1 MGDHYLHKLFAPK
14 SVAVVGATTRADSVG
29 YRVFMNMIEAGYKG
43 ELFAINPRYEE
54 VGGKPC
60 FPSVEAIGKPVD
72 VAVVV
77 VPAKAV
83 PDVIRECGENG
94 IRGAVVIS
102 AGFRETGPQGVRLEE
117 EMMDAARRYG
127 VRIIGPN
134 CLGTMRPSI
143 GLNATFS
150 HNAALPGDLAL
161 VSQSGALCTSIL
173 DWALSNHVGFSI
185 MISMGGL
192 ADVDFGEALDYLA
205 VDPETKSILLYIE
218 GVRNARRFMSGLRV
232 AARMKPVVVVKAGRH
247 DEGSR
252 AAVSHTG
259 SLVGTDDVFDAALQ
273 RAGVVRVLT
282 IGELFDAAHILS
294 AGVRVK
300 GNRLAVVT
308 NAGGPGVMA
317 ADCAVEAGVS
327 IAELDEKTIKKLDK
341 ILPPAWS
348 RGNPVDIL
356 GDAPP
361 ERYKDAILACQ
372 EGDQCDGVL
381 AMFTPQAM
389 SRPTEAAK
397 HVVSAAKKSKKPTIA
412 CWMGEE
418 QVRDAKKLFASHR
431 VPYFETPEASVNAFS
446 YLAHYYRNQQLLRQV
461 PSPLWDRSEPDVE
474 GAKLVIE
481 GVLADGRTVLST
493 AESKALLS
501 AFRIPTMPSIEV
513 HSANEA
519 LVAAQSLGYPVA
531 MKINSRDITH
541 KSDVGGVRLNIED
554 AHAVRT
560 AYNEM
565 MARVA
570 IVAPKA
576 EIRGVT
582 IEKMLRKPNGRELM
596 VGILR
601 DEVFGPTIS
610 FGAGGTAVE
619 VLQDRAVALPPLNEF
634 IARDLIR
641 RTRVAKLLEA
651 FRNMPPVD
659 VQAIESI
666 LLRVSAMACELPY
679 VRELDINP
687 LIADEEGAMAV
698 DARVVV
704 DYYTMTS
711 DRYGHMA
718 TYPYPSHLASRY
730 QLPDGQDIVIRPIR
744 PEDAEIEDTFV
755 RNLSPES
762 KYFRFMQSLQELTP
776 EMLVR
781 FTQID
786 YDREMAFIATTE
798 LNGKEAEIAVGRYL
812 TNPDGDSCEF
822 AIVVGDDWRRKGI
835 GTRIMMAL
843 MEVAKSKGLRTME
856 GEILSQNSKML
867 SLARKLGFAVR
878 PVADDPT
885 LQHAVKIL

>member
-1 MGDHYLHKLFAPK
+1 MGAHYLHKLVAPK
-14 SVAVVGATTRADSVG
+14 SVAIIGATTRTDSVG

-43 ELFAINPRYEE
+43 ELYPVNPKYEE
-54 VGGKPC
+54 IGGKPC
-60 FPSVEAIGKPVD
+60 FASVEAIGKPVD
-72 VAVVV
+72 VAVIVI
-77 VPAKAV
+77 PAKAV
-83 PDVIRECGENG
+83 PGVIRECGENG

-117 EMMDAARRYG
+117 DMMDAARRYG
-127 VRIIGPN
+127 LRIIGPN
-134 CLGTMRPSI
+134 CLGTMRPSV

-173 DWALSNHVGFSI
+173 DWALSNHVGFSV
-185 MISMGGL
+185 MISMGGS
-192 ADVDFGEALDYLA
+192 ADVDFGEVLDYLA

-218 GVRNARRFMSGLRV
+218 GIRNARRFMSGLRV

-247 DEGSR
+247 AEGSR

-259 SLVGTDDVFDAALQ
+259 SLVGADDVFEAALQ

-282 IGELFDAAHILS
+282 IAELFDAAHILS

-327 IAELDEKTIKKLDK
+327 IPDLDEKTIKKLDK
-341 ILPPAWS
+341 ILSPAWS

-356 GDAPP
+356 GDAAP

-397 HVVSAAKKSKKPTIA
+397 NVVAAAKKGGKPTIA

-418 QVRDAKKLFASHR
+418 QVRAARKLFSDHR
-431 VPYFETPEASVNAFS
+431 VPYFLTPEASVKAFA
-446 YLAHYYRNQQLLRQV
+446 YLANYHRNQQLLRQV
-461 PSPLWDRSEPDVE
+461 PSPLWDRSEPDVD
-474 GAKLVIE
+474 GARLVIE
-481 GVLADGRTVLST
+481 GVLAEGRRVLST

-501 AFRIPTMPSIEV
+501 AFRIPTMPSVEV
-513 HSANEA
+513 RSANEA

-531 MKINSRDITH
+531 MKINSPSITH
-541 KSDVGGVRLNIED
+541 KSDVGGVRLNID
-554 AHAVRT
+554 NAHAVRT

-565 MARVA
+565 MASVA
-570 IVAPKA
+570 GARPDA

-582 IEKMLRKPNGRELM
+582 VEKMLRKKNGRELM
-596 VGILR
+596 VGVLR
-601 DEVFGPTIS
+601 DEVFGPTVS

-619 VLQDRAVALPPLNEF
+619 VLKDRAVALPPLNEF
-634 IARDLIR
+634 IARDLIQQ
-641 RTRVAKLLEA
+641 TRVAKLLGA
-651 FRNMPPVD
+651 FRSMPPVD
-659 VQAIESI
+659 VQAIENV
-666 LLRVSAMACELPY
+666 LLRMSAMACELPY
-679 VRELDINP
+679 IQELDVNP
-687 LIADEEGAMAV
+687 FIADEEGAVAV

-704 DYYTMTS
+704 DYYTLTS
-711 DRYGHMA
+711 DPYGHMA
-718 TYPYPSHLASRY
+718 VYPYPSHLSSRY
-730 QLPDGQDIVIRPIR
+730 QLSDGRDMVIRPIR
-744 PEDAEIEDTFV
+744 PEDAEIESTFV

-762 KYFRFMQSLQELTP
+762 KYFRFMQSLQELTE

-798 LNGKEAEIAVGRYL
+798 FNGNEAEIAVGRYV
-812 TNPDGDSCEF
+812 TNPDGNSCEF
-822 AIVVGDDWRRKGI
+822 AIVVGDEWRRMGI

-843 MEVAKSKGLRTME
+843 MQVAKSRGLKTME
-856 GEILSQNSKML
+856 GEILTENTKMI
-867 SLARKLGFAVR
+867 SLARKLGFTIRAI
-878 PVADDPT
+878 PDDPSCQ
-885 LQHAVKIL
+885 LAVKIL

>member
-1 MGDHYLHKLFAPK
+1 MGVHYLHRLFAPK
-14 SVAVVGATTRADSVG
+14 SVAVIGATARADSVG
-29 YRVFMNMIEAGYKG
+29 HRVFTNLLDAGFNG
-43 ELFAINPRYEE
+43 ELIAVNPKYTE

-60 FPSVEAIGKPVD
+60 YPSIKAVGKPVD
-72 VAVVV
+72 LAVVV
-77 VPAKAV
+77 TPAKSVAALV
-83 PDVIRECGENG
+83 RECGESG
-94 IRGAVVIS
+94 VRGAVVIS
-102 AGFRETGPQGVRLEE
+102 AGFREAGPQGVRLEE
-117 EMMDAARRYG
+117 EVVEAASRYG

-173 DWALSNHVGFSI
+173 DWALSNHVGFSVI
-185 MISMGGL
+185 VSMGGS
-192 ADVDFGEALDYLA
+192 ADVDFGEVLDYLA
-205 VDPETKSILLYIE
+205 VDPDTKSILLYVE
-218 GVRNARRFMSGLRV
+218 GIRHSRRFMGGLRV

-247 DEGSR
+247 VEGSR

-259 SLVGTDDVFDAALQ
+259 SLVGADDVFDAALQ

-282 IGELFDAAHILS
+282 IAELFDAAHILS

-327 IAELDEKTIKKLDK
+327 IPELDEATVKKLDK
-341 ILPPAWS
+341 ILPAAWS

-372 EGDQCDGVL
+372 EGNQCDGVL

-389 SRPTEAAK
+389 SKPTEAAK
-397 HVVSAAKKSKKPTIA
+397 HVVAAAKKGKKPTIA

-418 QVRDAKKLFASHR
+418 QVREARRLFAKSR
-431 VPYFETPEASVNAFS
+431 LPYFLTPEASVNAFS
-446 YLAHYYRNQQLLRQV
+446 YLARYHRNQQLLRQV
-461 PSPLWDRSEPDVE
+461 PSPLLNMSEPDVD

-481 GVLADGRTVLST
+481 EVLAGGRKVLST

-501 AFRIPTMPSIEV
+501 AFRIPTMPSVEV
-513 HSANEA
+513 RSANEA

-531 MKINSRDITH
+531 MKISSPDITH
-541 KSDVGGVRLNIED
+541 KSDAGGVRLNID
-554 AHAVRT
+554 NAQSVRT
-560 AYNEM
+560 AYHEVVNAVQR
-565 MARVA
+565 AR
-570 IVAPKA
+570 PKA
-576 EIRGVT
+576 RIQGVT
-582 IEKMLRKPNGRELM
+582 VEKMLLKRNGREVI
-596 VGILR
+596 VGLLK
-601 DEVFGPTIS
+601 DEVFGPTVS

-619 VLQDRAVALPPLNEF
+619 VLRDRAVALPPLNEF
-634 IARDLIR
+634 IARDLIT
-641 RTRVAKLLEA
+641 RTRVSNMLGA

-659 VQAIESI
+659 VQAIETV
-666 LLRVSAMACELPY
+666 LLRISAMACELPY
-679 VRELDINP
+679 VREVDINP
-687 LIADEEGAMAV
+687 LIVDEEGAVAV

-704 DYYTMTS
+704 DYYPFTS

-718 TYPYPSHLASRY
+718 IHPYPSHLTSGF
-730 QLPDGQDIVIRPIR
+730 QLPNGRDIVIRPIR

-755 RNLSPES
+755 RNLSAES

-798 LNGKEAEIAVGRYL
+798 IAGKEAEIAVGRYV
-812 TNPDGDSCEF
+812 TNPDGKSCEF
-822 AIVVGDDWRRKGI
+822 AIVVGDDWRRLGI

-843 MEVAKSKGLRTME
+843 LEVAKSKGLKTME
-856 GEILSQNSKML
+856 GEILTENTKML
-867 SLARKLGFAVR
+867 SLARKLGFAIR
-878 PVADDPT
+878 SMEDDAT
-885 LQHAVKIL
+885 VQLAVKTL

>member
-1 MGDHYLHKLFAPK
+1 MGAHYLHKLFAPK
-14 SVAVVGATTRADSVG
+14 SVAIIGATTRTDSVG

-43 ELFAINPRYEE
+43 ELYPVNPKYEE
-54 VGGKPC
+54 IGGKPC
-60 FPSVEAIGKPVD
+60 FASVEAIGKPVD
-72 VAVVV
+72 VAVIVI
-77 VPAKAV
+77 PAKAV
-83 PDVIRECGENG
+83 PGVIRECGENG

-117 EMMDAARRYG
+117 DMMDAARRYG
-127 VRIIGPN
+127 LRIIGPN
-134 CLGTMRPSI
+134 CLGTMRPSV

-173 DWALSNHVGFSI
+173 DWALSNHVGFSV
-185 MISMGGL
+185 MISMGGS
-192 ADVDFGEALDYLA
+192 ADVDFGEVLDYLA

-218 GVRNARRFMSGLRV
+218 GIRNARRFMSGLRV

-247 DEGSR
+247 AEGSR

-259 SLVGTDDVFDAALQ
+259 SMVGADDVFDAALQ

-282 IGELFDAAHILS
+282 IAELFDAAHILS

-327 IAELDEKTIKKLDK
+327 IPDLDEKTIKKLDK
-341 ILPPAWS
+341 ILSPAWS

-356 GDAPP
+356 GDAAP

-397 HVVSAAKKSKKPTIA
+397 NVVAAAKKGGKPTIA

-418 QVRDAKKLFASHR
+418 QVRAARKLFSDHR
-431 VPYFETPEASVNAFS
+431 VPYFLTPEASVKAFA
-446 YLAHYYRNQQLLRQV
+446 YLANYHRNQQLLRQV
-461 PSPLWDRSEPDVE
+461 PSPLWDRSEPDVD
-474 GAKLVIE
+474 GARLVIE
-481 GVLADGRTVLST
+481 GVLAEGRRVLST

-501 AFRIPTMPSIEV
+501 AFRIPTMPSVEV
-513 HSANEA
+513 RSANEA

-531 MKINSRDITH
+531 MKINSPSITH
-541 KSDVGGVRLNIED
+541 KSDVGGVRLNID
-554 AHAVRT
+554 NAHAVRT

-565 MARVA
+565 MASVA
-570 IVAPKA
+570 GARPDA

-582 IEKMLRKPNGRELM
+582 VEKMLRKKNGRELM
-596 VGILR
+596 VGVLR
-601 DEVFGPTIS
+601 DEVFGPTVS

-619 VLQDRAVALPPLNEF
+619 VLKDRAVALPPLNEF
-634 IARDLIR
+634 IARDLIQQ
-641 RTRVAKLLEA
+641 TRVAKLLGA
-651 FRNMPPVD
+651 FRSMPPVD
-659 VQAIESI
+659 VQAIENV
-666 LLRVSAMACELPY
+666 LLRMSAMACELPY
-679 VRELDINP
+679 IQELDVNP
-687 LIADEEGAMAV
+687 FIADEEGAVAV

-704 DYYTMTS
+704 DYYTLTS
-711 DRYGHMA
+711 DPYGHMA
-718 TYPYPSHLASRY
+718 VYPYPSHLSSRY
-730 QLPDGQDIVIRPIR
+730 QLSDGRDMVIRPIR
-744 PEDAEIEDTFV
+744 PEDAEIESTFV

-762 KYFRFMQSLQELTP
+762 KYFRFMQSLQELTE

-798 LNGKEAEIAVGRYL
+798 FNGNEAEIAVGRYV
-812 TNPDGDSCEF
+812 TNPDGNSCEF
-822 AIVVGDDWRRKGI
+822 AIVVGDEWRRMGI

-843 MEVAKSKGLRTME
+843 MQVAKSRGLKTME
-856 GEILSQNSKML
+856 GEILTENTKMI
-867 SLARKLGFAVR
+867 SLARKLGFTIRAI
-878 PVADDPT
+878 PDDPSCQ
-885 LQHAVKIL
+885 LAVKIL